1 MPPVVWLIN
10 YGSYISLF
18 WMMTLFE
25 IRVLPAW
32 LSSYRALYW
41 DVDSHLPP
49 SHLMV
54 KRMREHS
61 GASFI
66 GVLIPGIRPQPLW
79 AFSGGSMVKNLVA
92 SAGDVVLIPG
102 SRRSPGEEN
111 GYPLQYSCL
120 GNSMDREAWW
130 ATVYEVAK
138 IRIQLSN

>member
-1 MPPVVWLIN
+1 
-10 YGSYISLF
+10 
-18 WMMTLFE
+18 MTLFE
-25 IRVLPAW
+25 IRVLPAR

-41 DVDSHLPP
+41 GVDSRLPP

-54 KRMREHS
+54 ERMREHS
-61 GASFI
+61 GPSFI
-66 GVLIPGIRPQPLW
+66 RVLIPGMRPQPSW
-79 AFSGGSMVKNLVA
+79 GFSGGSMVKNLIA

-120 GNSMDREAWW
+120 GNPKDREAWW
-130 ATVYEVAK
+130 ATVYEIAK